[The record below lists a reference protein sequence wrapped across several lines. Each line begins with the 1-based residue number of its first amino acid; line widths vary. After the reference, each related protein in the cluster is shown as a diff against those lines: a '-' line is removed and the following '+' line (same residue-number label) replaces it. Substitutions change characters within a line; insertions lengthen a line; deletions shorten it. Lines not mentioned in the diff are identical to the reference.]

1 MRQFKNTKKITE
13 RNNISVNN
21 YLKEVN
27 RYPMATV
34 DEEVTLAQRIR
45 QGGKEADKARKRL
58 VEANL
63 RFVISVANQY
73 HQPNMDLSDLI
84 SEGNIGLI
92 KAAELFDETRGF
104 KFISYAVWW
113 IRQSISSAICE
124 NGRAIR
130 LPLNQ
135 QALLNKYFI
144 LMNKTIQKDQREPTP
159 AEFAEFADI
168 SEYKA
173 SMLIEQNYKTL
184 SMDAPLSEDT
194 GTSIGDL
201 VSSGS
206 KTDEPLDK
214 ESLHQDIAAI
224 LNHIL
229 TAKEREIILRSFGI
243 GCKEEGLEDIGVS
256 LGLSRERVR
265 QIIAKLLRAFP
276 ENLDEDNSDLIYW
289 FTTYNFLKYPLFK
302 KDGHFR
308 DLTF

>member
-13 RNNISVNN
+13 RSNISVNK
-21 YLKEVN
+21 YLKEVS
-27 RYPMATV
+27 RYPMVTV
-34 DEEVTLAQRIR
+34 DEEVILAQKIR
-45 QGGKEADKARKRL
+45 QGGKEADKARQRL

-73 HQPNMDLSDLI
+73 HQHNMDLSDLI

-113 IRQSISSAICE
+113 IRQSISSAICD

-173 SMLIEQNYKTL
+173 SMLIEQNHKTL

-194 GTSIGDL
+194 ETSVGDL
-201 VSSGS
+201 VPSRYR
-206 KTDEPLDK
+206 TDDSLDK

-265 QIIAKLLRAFP
+265 QIQNQALNKLKAMLGDEVGIA
-276 ENLDEDNSDLIYW
+276 
-289 FTTYNFLKYPLFK
+289 
-302 KDGHFR
+302 G
-308 DLTF
+308 

>member
-45 QGGKEADKARKRL
+45 QGGKEADKARQRL

-92 KAAELFDETRGF
+92 KAAERFDETRGF

-194 GTSIGDL
+194 GTSVGDL
-201 VSSGS
+201 EPSRYR
-206 KTDEPLDK
+206 TDDSLDK

-243 GCKEEGLEDIGVS
+243 GCKEEGLEEIGVS
-256 LGLSRERVR
+256 LALSRERVR
-265 QIIAKLLRAFP
+265 QIREKALCKIRRSNKIGRLAQY
-276 ENLDEDNSDLIYW
+276 I
-289 FTTYNFLKYPLFK
+289 
-302 KDGHFR
+302 
-308 DLTF
+308 

>member
-1 MRQFKNTKKITE
+1 
-13 RNNISVNN
+13 
-21 YLKEVN
+21 
-27 RYPMATV
+27 MATV

-45 QGGKEADKARKRL
+45 QGGKEADKARQRL
-58 VEANL
+58 IEANL

-92 KAAELFDETRGF
+92 KAAELFDDTRGF

-144 LMNKTIQKDQREPTP
+144 LMNKTIQKEQREPTT

-173 SMLIEQNYKTL
+173 SMLIEQNHKTL

-194 GTSIGDL
+194 EASVGDL
-201 VSSGS
+201 VPSRYR
-206 KTDEPLDK
+206 TDDSLDK

-224 LNHIL
+224 LHHIL
-229 TAKEREIILRSFGI
+229 TVKEREIVLRSFGI
-243 GCKEEGLEDIGVS
+243 GCKEEGLEEIGVS

-265 QIIAKLLRAFP
+265 QIREKALRTIRCSNKIRILAQY
-276 ENLDEDNSDLIYW
+276 I
-289 FTTYNFLKYPLFK
+289 
-302 KDGHFR
+302 R
-308 DLTF
+308 

>member
-34 DEEVTLAQRIR
+34 DEEVILAQKIR

-194 GTSIGDL
+194 GTSVGDL
-201 VSSGS
+201 VPSPYR
-206 KTDEPLDK
+206 TDDSLDK

-265 QIIAKLLRAFP
+265 QIREKALRTIRRSNKIGRLAQY
-276 ENLDEDNSDLIYW
+276 I
-289 FTTYNFLKYPLFK
+289 
-302 KDGHFR
+302 
-308 DLTF
+308 

>member
-45 QGGKEADKARKRL
+45 QGGKEADKARQRL
-58 VEANL
+58 IEANL

-92 KAAELFDETRGF
+92 KAAELFDDTRGF

-135 QALLNKYFI
+135 QALINKYFI
-144 LMNKTIQKDQREPTP
+144 LMNKTIQKEQREPTS

-184 SMDAPLSEDT
+184 SMDAPLSEETDT
-194 GTSIGDL
+194 SVGDL
-201 VSSGS
+201 VPSHYR
-206 KTDEPLDK
+206 TDDSLDK

-243 GCKEEGLEDIGVS
+243 GCKEEGLEEIGVS

-265 QIIAKLLRAFP
+265 QIREKALSTIRRSNK
-276 ENLDEDNSDLIYW
+276 I
-289 FTTYNFLKYPLFK
+289 
-302 KDGHFR
+302 GI
-308 DLTF
+308 LTQHIR

>member
-45 QGGKEADKARKRL
+45 QGGKVADKARKRL

-92 KAAELFDETRGF
+92 KAAELFDDTRGF

-135 QALLNKYFI
+135 QALLSKYFI
-144 LMNKTIQKDQREPTP
+144 LMNKTIQKEQREPTT

-173 SMLIEQNYKTL
+173 SMLIEQNHKTL

-194 GTSIGDL
+194 ETSVGDL
-201 VSSGS
+201 VPSRYR
-206 KTDEPLDK
+206 TDDSLDK

-243 GCKEEGLEDIGVS
+243 GCKEEGLEEIGFS

-265 QIIAKLLRAFP
+265 QIREKALCKIRRSNKIGILAQYIR
-276 ENLDEDNSDLIYW
+276 
-289 FTTYNFLKYPLFK
+289 
-302 KDGHFR
+302 
-308 DLTF
+308 

>member
-27 RYPMATV
+27 RYPMVTV
-34 DEEVTLAQRIR
+34 DEEVILAQKIR

-124 NGRAIR
+124 NGRTIR

-184 SMDAPLSEDT
+184 FMDAPLSEDT
-194 GTSIGDL
+194 GTSVGDL
-201 VSSGS
+201 VPSRDR
-206 KTDEPLDK
+206 TDDSLDK

-265 QIIAKLLRAFP
+265 QIREKALRTIRRSNKIGRLAQY
-276 ENLDEDNSDLIYW
+276 I
-289 FTTYNFLKYPLFK
+289 
-302 KDGHFR
+302 
-308 DLTF
+308 

>member
-45 QGGKEADKARKRL
+45 QGGKEADKARQRL
-58 VEANL
+58 IEANL

-92 KAAELFDETRGF
+92 KAAELFDDTRGF

-144 LMNKTIQKDQREPTP
+144 LMNKTIQKEQREPTT

-173 SMLIEQNYKTL
+173 SMLIEQNHKTL

-194 GTSIGDL
+194 EASVGDL
-201 VSSGS
+201 VPSRYR
-206 KTDEPLDK
+206 TDDSLDK

-243 GCKEEGLEDIGVS
+243 GCKEEGLEEIGVS

-265 QIIAKLLRAFP
+265 QIREKALRTIRCSNKIRILAQY
-276 ENLDEDNSDLIYW
+276 I
-289 FTTYNFLKYPLFK
+289 
-302 KDGHFR
+302 R
-308 DLTF
+308 

>member
-45 QGGKEADKARKRL
+45 QGGKEADKARQRL
-58 VEANL
+58 IEANL

-92 KAAELFDETRGF
+92 KAAELFDDTRGF

-135 QALLNKYFI
+135 QALLSKYFI
-144 LMNKTIQKDQREPTP
+144 LMNKTIQKEQREPTT

-173 SMLIEQNYKTL
+173 SMLIEQNHKTL

-194 GTSIGDL
+194 ETSVGDL
-201 VSSGS
+201 VPSRYR
-206 KTDEPLDK
+206 TDDSLDK
-214 ESLHQDIAAI
+214 ESLHQDIATI

-243 GCKEEGLEDIGVS
+243 GCKEEGLEEIGFS

-265 QIIAKLLRAFP
+265 QIREKALCKIRRSNKIGILAQYIR
-276 ENLDEDNSDLIYW
+276 
-289 FTTYNFLKYPLFK
+289 
-302 KDGHFR
+302 
-308 DLTF
+308 

>member
-34 DEEVTLAQRIR
+34 DEEVILAQRIR

-135 QALLNKYFI
+135 QALLNMYSI
-144 LMNKTIQKDQREPTP
+144 LLKETMQTEQRKPTT

-265 QIIAKLLRAFP
+265 QIREKALRTIRRSNKIGRLAQY
-276 ENLDEDNSDLIYW
+276 I
-289 FTTYNFLKYPLFK
+289 
-302 KDGHFR
+302 
-308 DLTF
+308 

>member
-45 QGGKEADKARKRL
+45 QGGKEADKARQRL
-58 VEANL
+58 IEANL

-92 KAAELFDETRGF
+92 KAAELFDDTRGF

-135 QALLNKYFI
+135 QALLSKYFI
-144 LMNKTIQKDQREPTP
+144 LMNKTIQKEQREPTT

-173 SMLIEQNYKTL
+173 SMLIEQNHKTL

-194 GTSIGDL
+194 ETSVGDL
-201 VSSGS
+201 VPSRYR
-206 KTDEPLDK
+206 TDDSLDK

-243 GCKEEGLEDIGVS
+243 GCKEEGLEEIGFS

-265 QIIAKLLRAFP
+265 QIREKALCKIRRSNKIGIVAQYIR
-276 ENLDEDNSDLIYW
+276 
-289 FTTYNFLKYPLFK
+289 
-302 KDGHFR
+302 
-308 DLTF
+308 

>member
-1 MRQFKNTKKITE
+1 MRQFINTKKITE

-45 QGGKEADKARKRL
+45 QGGKESDKARQRL

-73 HQPNMDLSDLI
+73 HQHNMDLSDLI

-144 LMNKTIQKDQREPTP
+144 LMNKTIQKEQREPTT

-168 SEYKA
+168 SENKA
-173 SMLIEQNYKTL
+173 GILIEQTARTL
-184 SMDAPLSEDT
+184 SMDDPLSEDT
-194 GTSIGDL
+194 DTSIGDL

-214 ESLHQDIAAI
+214 ESLHQNMTAI

-229 TAKEREIILRSFGI
+229 SVKEREIILRSFGI
-243 GCKEEGLEDIGVS
+243 GCKEEGVEEIGVS

-265 QIIAKLLRAFP
+265 QIREKALRTIRRSNKIGILAQY
-276 ENLDEDNSDLIYW
+276 I
-289 FTTYNFLKYPLFK
+289 
-302 KDGHFR
+302 
-308 DLTF
+308 

>member
-27 RYPMATV
+27 RYPMVTV
-34 DEEVTLAQRIR
+34 DEEVILAQKIR

-124 NGRAIR
+124 NGRTIR

-194 GTSIGDL
+194 GISVGDL
-201 VSSGS
+201 VPSRYR
-206 KTDEPLDK
+206 TDDSLDK

-265 QIIAKLLRAFP
+265 QIREKALRTIRRSNKIGRLAQY
-276 ENLDEDNSDLIYW
+276 I
-289 FTTYNFLKYPLFK
+289 
-302 KDGHFR
+302 
-308 DLTF
+308 

>member
-45 QGGKEADKARKRL
+45 QGGKEADKARQRL
-58 VEANL
+58 IEANF

-92 KAAELFDETRGF
+92 KAAELFDDTRGF

-135 QALLNKYFI
+135 QALLSKYFI
-144 LMNKTIQKDQREPTP
+144 LMNKTIQKEQREPTT

-173 SMLIEQNYKTL
+173 SMLIEQNHKTL

-194 GTSIGDL
+194 ETSVGDL
-201 VSSGS
+201 VPSRYR
-206 KTDEPLDK
+206 TDDSLDK

-243 GCKEEGLEDIGVS
+243 GCKEEGLEEIGFS

-265 QIIAKLLRAFP
+265 QIREKALCKIRRSNKIGILAQYIR
-276 ENLDEDNSDLIYW
+276 
-289 FTTYNFLKYPLFK
+289 
-302 KDGHFR
+302 
-308 DLTF
+308 

>member
-45 QGGKEADKARKRL
+45 QGGKEADKARQRL
-58 VEANL
+58 IEANL

-159 AEFAEFADI
+159 TEFAEFADI

-194 GTSIGDL
+194 EASVGDL
-201 VSSGS
+201 VPSRYR
-206 KTDEPLDK
+206 TDDSLDK

-243 GCKEEGLEDIGVS
+243 GCKEEGLEEIGFS

-265 QIIAKLLRAFP
+265 QIREKALCKIRRSNKIGILAQYIR
-276 ENLDEDNSDLIYW
+276 
-289 FTTYNFLKYPLFK
+289 
-302 KDGHFR
+302 
-308 DLTF
+308 

>member
-92 KAAELFDETRGF
+92 KAAERFDETRGF

-184 SMDAPLSEDT
+184 YMDAPLSEDT
-194 GTSIGDL
+194 GTSVGDL
-201 VSSGS
+201 VPSHYR
-206 KTDEPLDK
+206 TDDSLDK

-243 GCKEEGLEDIGVS
+243 GCKEEGLEEIGVS
-256 LGLSRERVR
+256 LALSRERVR
-265 QIIAKLLRAFP
+265 QIREKALRTIRRSNKIGRLAQY
-276 ENLDEDNSDLIYW
+276 I
-289 FTTYNFLKYPLFK
+289 
-302 KDGHFR
+302 
-308 DLTF
+308 

>member
-194 GTSIGDL
+194 GTSVGDL
-201 VSSGS
+201 VPSPYR
-206 KTDEPLDK
+206 TDDSLDK

-265 QIIAKLLRAFP
+265 QIREKALRTIRRSNKIGRLAQY
-276 ENLDEDNSDLIYW
+276 I
-289 FTTYNFLKYPLFK
+289 
-302 KDGHFR
+302 
-308 DLTF
+308 

>member
-34 DEEVTLAQRIR
+34 DEEVTLAQRIK

-135 QALLNKYFI
+135 QALLNMYSI
-144 LMNKTIQKDQREPTP
+144 LLKETMQTEQRKPTT

-168 SEYKA
+168 CEYKA

-265 QIIAKLLRAFP
+265 QIREKALRTIRRSNKIGRLAQY
-276 ENLDEDNSDLIYW
+276 I
-289 FTTYNFLKYPLFK
+289 
-302 KDGHFR
+302 
-308 DLTF
+308 

>member
-1 MRQFKNTKKITE
+1 MRQFKSTKNITE

-21 YLKEVN
+21 YLKEVS

-34 DEEVTLAQRIR
+34 DEEVILAQKIK
-45 QGGKEADKARKRL
+45 QGGKEADKARQRL

-73 HQPNMDLSDLI
+73 HQHNMDLADLI

-92 KAAELFDETRGF
+92 KAAERFDDTRGF

-124 NGRAIR
+124 NGRTIR

-135 QALLNKYFI
+135 QALINLYSVLLNETMQTEQRKP
-144 LMNKTIQKDQREPTP
+144 TI

-168 SEYKA
+168 DENKA
-173 SMLIEQNYKTL
+173 SMLIEQTNNTL

-194 GTSIGDL
+194 ESSVADL

-206 KTDEPLDK
+206 KTDESLDK
-214 ESLHQDIAAI
+214 ESLHHDMKTM

-229 TAKEREIILRSFGI
+229 SAKEKEILIRSFGI
-243 GCKEEGLEDIGVS
+243 DCKEEGLEDIGFA
-256 LGLSRERVR
+256 LGLSKERVR
-265 QIIAKLLRAFP
+265 QIR
-276 ENLDEDNSDLIYW
+276 ENALSKIRRSNKIGILVQHI
-289 FTTYNFLKYPLFK
+289 
-302 KDGHFR
+302 R
-308 DLTF
+308 

>member
-45 QGGKEADKARKRL
+45 QGGKEADKARQRL
-58 VEANL
+58 IEANL
-63 RFVISVANQY
+63 RFVISVVNQY

-92 KAAELFDETRGF
+92 KAAELFDDTRGF

-135 QALLNKYFI
+135 QALLSKYFI
-144 LMNKTIQKDQREPTP
+144 LMNKTIQKEQREPTT

-173 SMLIEQNYKTL
+173 SMLIEQNHKTL

-194 GTSIGDL
+194 ETSVGDL
-201 VSSGS
+201 VPSRYR
-206 KTDEPLDK
+206 TDDSLDK

-243 GCKEEGLEDIGVS
+243 GCKEEGLEEIGFS

-265 QIIAKLLRAFP
+265 QIREKALCKIRRSNKIGILAQYIR
-276 ENLDEDNSDLIYW
+276 
-289 FTTYNFLKYPLFK
+289 
-302 KDGHFR
+302 
-308 DLTF
+308 

>member
-1 MRQFKNTKKITE
+1 MRQFKNTKTITE
-13 RNNISVNN
+13 RSNISVNN

-27 RYPMATV
+27 RYPMATE

-45 QGGKEADKARKRL
+45 QGGKDADKARQRL

-73 HQPNMDLSDLI
+73 HQHNMDLSDLI

-92 KAAELFDETRGF
+92 KAAERFDDTRGF

-135 QALLNKYFI
+135 QALLNQYFI
-144 LMNKTIQKDQREPTP
+144 LMNKTMQTEQREPTV

-168 SEYKA
+168 SECKA
-173 SMLIEQNYKTL
+173 RILIEQNDRTM
-184 SMDAPLSEDT
+184 SMDAPLSEDSD
-194 GTSIGDL
+194 TSVGDL
-201 VSSGS
+201 VPSGS
-206 KTDEPLDK
+206 RSDESLDK
-214 ESLHQDIAAI
+214 ESLHHDMVAMLNRI
-224 LNHIL
+224 LSV
-229 TAKEREIILRSFGI
+229 KEREVLMRSFGI
-243 GCKEEGLEDIGVS
+243 NCKEEGLEEIGVA

-265 QIIAKLLRAFP
+265 QIREKALCKIRHSNKIGILAQHIR
-276 ENLDEDNSDLIYW
+276 
-289 FTTYNFLKYPLFK
+289 
-302 KDGHFR
+302 
-308 DLTF
+308 

>member
-1 MRQFKNTKKITE
+1 MRQFKSTKNITE
-13 RNNISVNN
+13 RSNISVNN
-21 YLKEVN
+21 YLKEVS

-34 DEEVTLAQRIR
+34 DEEVILSQKIR
-45 QGGKEADKARKRL
+45 QGGKEADKARQRL
-58 VEANL
+58 IEANL

-73 HQPNMDLSDLI
+73 HQQNMDLADLI

-92 KAAELFDETRGF
+92 KAAERFDDTRGF

-135 QALLNKYFI
+135 QALLSKYFI
-144 LMNKTIQKDQREPTP
+144 LMNKTIQKEQREPTT

-173 SMLIEQNYKTL
+173 SMLIEQNHKTL

-194 GTSIGDL
+194 ETSVGDL
-201 VSSGS
+201 VPSRYR
-206 KTDEPLDK
+206 TDDSLDK

-243 GCKEEGLEDIGVS
+243 GCKEEGLEEIGFS

-265 QIIAKLLRAFP
+265 QIREKALCKIRRSNKIGILAQYIR
-276 ENLDEDNSDLIYW
+276 
-289 FTTYNFLKYPLFK
+289 
-302 KDGHFR
+302 
-308 DLTF
+308 